1 MKIDETRDKILNV
14 AATIFSKF
22 GFHKTTVDEIARA
35 AHKAKGSV
43 YYHFKSKEEL
53 FQGVIDKEFQILRGE
68 LIKAIDSG
76 NNAKEK
82 LANYITV
89 RMKTLNELTNFYD
102 ALKNDYLTYLGFIE
116 EIRQRYDNEET
127 ILIKSILTGGVNNNE
142 FEINNVE
149 IAAPAILTALKGL
162 EIPFFIEDKYNEM
175 ETRLNELIRIMIRGM
190 EKR

>member
-1 MKIDETRDKILNV
+1 MKIDETKDKILNV
-14 AATIFSKF
+14 AANIFSKF

-43 YYHFKSKEEL
+43 YYHFKNKEEL

-102 ALKNDYLTYLGFIE
+102 ALKNDYLNYLDFIE
-116 EIRQRYDNEET
+116 KVRQKYDNEET

-149 IAAPAILTALKGL
+149 LTAPAILTALKGL
-162 EIPFFIEDKYNEM
+162 EIPFFMEDKYNEL
-175 ETRLNELIRIMIRGM
+175 ETRLNELTRIMIRGM

>member
-1 MKIDETRDKILNV
+1 MKVDETKDKILNV

-76 NNAKEK
+76 KNAKEK

-89 RMKTLNELTNFYD
+89 RMRTLNELTNFYD
-102 ALKNDYLTYLGFIE
+102 ALKNDYLNYLGFIE

-175 ETRLNELIRIMIRGM
+175 ETRLNELIAILIRGI
-190 EKR
+190 EKH

>member
-1 MKIDETRDKILNV
+1 MKIDETKDKILNV

-82 LANYITV
+82 LANYITI
-89 RMKTLNELTNFYD
+89 RMRTLNELTNFYD
-102 ALKNDYLTYLGFIE
+102 ALKNDYLNYPGFIE
-116 EIRQRYDNEET
+116 QIRQRYDNEET

-149 IAAPAILTALKGL
+149 LTAPAILTALKGL
-162 EIPFFIEDKYNEM
+162 EIPFFIEDKYNEL
-175 ETRLNELIRIMIRGM
+175 ENRLNELTRIMIRGM